1 MAHHAGGTPALPGFD
16 KSHVLDYYLTRMIKI
31 KSKFEFQVSPWF
43 EACFALQLLTDPDS
57 RIHEIWK
64 RRALQRLPAAFHRKF
79 ALIGGSSYIWPVIA
93 DAVLDSPLSLPFE
106 DIVSRFSEIS
116 LRNLQ
121 KTIFFGT
128 LHEPGPVNQLLSGR
142 YDLFQTVTRIS
153 KTKREWLAF
162 IGLYPPKKNSP
173 LFAGLECLLR
183 SPGEFRRILTD
194 LLEMFWTSEFQQTWD
209 LIYRKLERSKE
220 EKERLFQS
228 CSLEEFA
235 RLALLRVEI
244 DERKGLMKAVRGGYA
259 LPLKHL
265 ARAVIF
271 PSAFNDKRH
280 WTTYEEDPTGIVAFF
295 PYFDPAI
302 SLSSFGAGG
311 ESQNEQP
318 EMDPALIF
326 KALGDTTRYAMV
338 SLLAK
343 DPLPAADLARILGL
357 SRPTVSHHIH
367 ILREAGLLN
376 EKATGNIV
384 LISLRADVFE
394 NLSGLV
400 TRKLFHST
408 KEIDLKKTRNK

>member
-1 MAHHAGGTPALPGFD
+1 
-16 KSHVLDYYLTRMIKI
+16 MINV

-43 EACFALQLLTDPDS
+43 EACLALQLLTDDNS

-64 RRALQRLPAAFHRKF
+64 KRALQRLPASFHRKF
-79 ALIGGSSYIWPVIA
+79 ALIGGSSFLWPVIA
-93 DAVLDSPLSLPFE
+93 DTVLDSPLSLPFE
-106 DIVSRFSEIS
+106 DRIS
-116 LRNLQ
+116 KFAGLPLHELQ
-121 KTIFFGT
+121 KTIFLGT
-128 LHEPGPVNQLLSGR
+128 LHEPGPVNQLLSGG

-162 IGLYPPKKNSP
+162 IGLYPPKRNAP
-173 LFAGLECLLR
+173 LFAGLQCLLR
-183 SPGEFRRILTD
+183 TPGEFRQIVTD
-194 LLEMFWTSEFQQTWD
+194 LLKMFWIREFKQTWD
-209 LIYRKLERSKE
+209 LIYRKLERSME

-244 DERKGLMKAVRGGYA
+244 DERKGLMKAVRGGYT

-265 ARAVIF
+265 AKAVLL

-280 WTTYEEDPTGIVAFF
+280 WTTYEEDPTAVVVFF

-302 SLSSFGAGG
+302 SFSSFSAGG
-311 ESQNEQP
+311 EVEAGEP

-343 DPLPAADLARILGL
+343 DALTSADLARILGL

-367 ILREAGLLN
+367 VLREAGLLE
-376 EKATGNIV
+376 EKAKGNTI
-384 LISLRADVFE
+384 LLSLRSKVFE
-394 NLSGLV
+394 NLSELV

-408 KEIDLKKTRNK
+408 EEIDLRKTRNK